1 MVTGITPAELLE
13 RRRRGEPVVLVDMRE
28 PWETAFAPVPCD
40 HHRIPMGQ
48 IADRLGELDRNAVT
62 VVICHAGVRSLAVA
76 HFLERHG
83 FATVLN
89 LTGGIDTWS
98 VTVDPSIPRY

>member
-1 MVTGITPAELLE
+1 MVTGITPEEFLE
-13 RRRRGEPVVLVDMRE
+13 RRGHGEPIVLVDVRE
-28 PWETAFAPVPCD
+28 PWETEFAPVPCA

-48 IADRLGELDRNAVT
+48 IADRVGELDPKAVT

-89 LTGGIDTWS
+89 LTGGIDAWS
-98 VTVDPSIPRY
+98 IRVDPSVPRY

>member
-1 MVTGITPAELLE
+1 MVAGISPEQVLE
-13 RRRRGEPVVLVDMRE
+13 RRRRGEPIVLVDVRE

-40 HHRIPMGQ
+40 HRRIPMGQ
-48 IADRLGELDRNAVT
+48 IADRLGELDPHAVT

-83 FATVLN
+83 FAAVFN
-89 LTGGIDTWS
+89 LTGGIDAWS
-98 VTVDPSIPRY
+98 ITVDPSIPRY